1 MKFVNRTEQNR
12 TEQNPYRASFGR
24 RTELLQNLF
33 YCKTKS
39 CKVYFGRLIG
49 LLLVIRNKV
58 LSLIILN
65 FFMQFSKF
73 LNAHPSGHK
82 ARGYAFLSLSN
93 TGFDFRTAPL
103 LFNFKIKKIFF
114 ALLSFFILFTISCG
128 KVYFSRLI
136 WLLLVIRNKILS
148 LIILKFFMQFS
159 KFLNAHPSGHKA
171 RGHAFLSLSNTGFD
185 FRTTPL
191 LFNFKIKK
199 IFFTLLSFFILFTI
213 SCGNE
218 NKTKNEIYKRNIS
231 YYAGDWINSDTKE
244 KIFIINSNGSI
255 IVNGENILP
264 KSIKKN
270 SETNY
275 TFKVM
280 PEWINKS
287 SYTFNINFINDAKG
301 KVNVGNLYFEINK
314 IN

>member
-1 MKFVNRTEQNR
+1 MYSNIFSSEIRQQNRTEQNR
-12 TEQNPYRASFGR
+12 TI
-24 RTELLQNLF
+24 TKLILLQKKILQSLF
-33 YCKTKS
+33 QSFNRTIISYTKQNIIFN
-39 CKVYFGRLIG
+39 YF
-49 LLLVIRNKV
+49 K
-58 LSLIILN
+58 
-65 FFMQFSKF
+65 FFMPFSKF

-93 TGFDFRTAPL
+93 TGFDFRTTPL

-114 ALLSFFILFTISCG
+114 ALLSFL
-128 KVYFSRLI
+128 
-136 WLLLVIRNKILS
+136 
-148 LIILKFFMQFS
+148 
-159 KFLNAHPSGHKA
+159 
-171 RGHAFLSLSNTGFD
+171 
-185 FRTTPL
+185 
-191 LFNFKIKK
+191 
-199 IFFTLLSFFILFTI
+199 ILFTI

-218 NKTKNEIYKRNIS
+218 NKTKNEIYERNIS

-280 PEWINKS
+280 PEWIKKS
-287 SYTFNINFINDAKG
+287 SYTFNINFINNTKG

>member
-1 MKFVNRTEQNR
+1 MYSNVFSSEIRQQNRTEQNR
-12 TEQNPYRASFGR
+12 TEQN
-24 RTELLQNLF
+24 RTEQNRTEQNRTEQNRTEQNRTITRLF
-33 YCKTKS
+33 S
-39 CKVYFGRLIG
+39 VVLIKPLFT
-49 LLLVIRNKV
+49 LLLVIRNKI
-58 LSLIILN
+58 LSLIILK
-65 FFMQFSKF
+65 FFMPFSKF

-93 TGFDFRTAPL
+93 TGFDFRTTPL

-128 KVYFSRLI
+128 
-136 WLLLVIRNKILS
+136 
-148 LIILKFFMQFS
+148 
-159 KFLNAHPSGHKA
+159 
-171 RGHAFLSLSNTGFD
+171 
-185 FRTTPL
+185 
-191 LFNFKIKK
+191 
-199 IFFTLLSFFILFTI
+199 
-213 SCGNE
+213 NE
-218 NKTKNEIYKRNIS
+218 NKTKNEIYERNIS